1 MLERYEMCCD
11 LFHGFDYSAWTT
23 GTPGERLAL
32 LPPAQEHILGQEEG
46 KERFMTAVTDLSKA
60 FALAVPHE
68 ETTRIRDDVA
78 FLQAVRAGL
87 AKITGDGDG
96 RERTPEDIEHAIRQI
111 ISNAVASD
119 DVVDIFAAAGLKNPD
134 ISILS
139 DEFLAEVRDL
149 PQRNLAVELLQRLL
163 KGELRTRA
171 KKNLVQSRSF
181 AEMLEKTLRA
191 YQNRS
196 IEAAQVIEELI
207 ALARELRAAD
217 KRGEDLGLTE
227 DEIAFYDALEVND
240 SAVKVLGDETL
251 KTIAQE
257 LVEVIRRN
265 LTIDWTV
272 KASVQ
277 ANLRINIKRILRKY
291 GYPPDKQEKAT
302 RTVFAQAELLCADWS
317 V

>member
-1 MLERYEMCCD
+1 MRDALPNAS
-11 LFHGFDYSAWTT
+11 FIGFT
-23 GTPGERLAL
+23 GTPIELTDKNTRAVFGDYIHIYDIQQAVEDKATVPIYYESRLARLALDENERPHLDEDFEEATESEELSKKEKLKTKWAALEALVGAEKRINLIAKDLIEHFEERLA
-32 LPPAQEHILGQEEG
+32 AIDG
-46 KERFMTAVTDLSKA
+46 KAMVVCMSRRICVKLYDAICRLRPDWIEVT
-60 FALAVPHE
+60 
-68 ETTRIRDDVA
+68 
-78 FLQAVRAGL
+78 
-87 AKITGDGDG
+87 
-96 RERTPEDIEHAIRQI
+96 
-111 ISNAVASD
+111 
-119 DVVDIFAAAGLKNPD
+119 
-134 ISILS
+134 
-139 DEFLAEVRDL
+139 
-149 PQRNLAVELLQRLL
+149 
-163 KGELRTRA
+163 
-171 KKNLVQSRSF
+171 
-181 AEMLEKTLRA
+181 
-191 YQNRS
+191 
-196 IEAAQVIEELI
+196 QVIEELI

>member
-1 MLERYEMCCD
+1 EKRINLIAKD
-11 LFHGFDYSAWTT
+11 LIEHFE
-23 GTPGERLAL
+23 ERLA
-32 LPPAQEHILGQEEG
+32 AIDG
-46 KERFMTAVTDLSKA
+46 KAMVVCMSRRICVKLYDAICRLRPDWIEVT
-60 FALAVPHE
+60 
-68 ETTRIRDDVA
+68 
-78 FLQAVRAGL
+78 
-87 AKITGDGDG
+87 
-96 RERTPEDIEHAIRQI
+96 
-111 ISNAVASD
+111 
-119 DVVDIFAAAGLKNPD
+119 
-134 ISILS
+134 
-139 DEFLAEVRDL
+139 
-149 PQRNLAVELLQRLL
+149 
-163 KGELRTRA
+163 
-171 KKNLVQSRSF
+171 
-181 AEMLEKTLRA
+181 
-191 YQNRS
+191 
-196 IEAAQVIEELI
+196 QVIEELI